1 MPWYRRYRTK
11 YRTSRT
17 IDPQP
22 RIVVPFVPWA
32 HRDQKNVEQ
41 HGAKEARGH
50 GFLGV
55 PTYPHH
61 DTCTHFKDGVH
72 TCICQF
78 ESSVRVDTGLV
89 AHRWLVRG
97 DDSPMTSV
105 ANTVAMTTL
114 AVHTLQPHIFYRL
127 WAHSPRRNW
136 SATPS
141 MTLLTFAAWLDEHT
155 SRMEH
160 PINLL
165 AYPSKC

>member
-97 DDSPMTSV
+97 DSDSPSMTSV
-105 ANTVAMTTL
+105 ANAVAMTTL
-114 AVHTLQPHIFYRL
+114 AVHTLQPHHDIFYKDGL
-127 WAHSPRRNW
+127 VGFS
-136 SATPS
+136 
-141 MTLLTFAAWLDEHT
+141 L
-155 SRMEH
+155 
-160 PINLL
+160 
-165 AYPSKC
+165 

>member
-89 AHRWLVRG
+89 AHRWLVSTNGRERARK
-97 DDSPMTSV
+97 S
-105 ANTVAMTTL
+105 
-114 AVHTLQPHIFYRL
+114 YRKTDGAKKKREYRAKL
-127 WAHSPRRNW
+127 RKLN
-136 SATPS
+136 
-141 MTLLTFAAWLDEHT
+141 
-155 SRMEH
+155 
-160 PINLL
+160 N
-165 AYPSKC
+165 